1 MPYLALITVLAL
13 LQFLYFGIQV
23 GRARGRYAVPA
34 PATTGNEHFERHFRV
49 QMNTLELLAMFL
61 PALWLFGSY
70 ISAIWAA
77 ALGAVFIIGRGLY
90 AMGYVKEPN
99 KRSLGYALSILPT
112 LALLIGVGIW
122 AIRALFVEGV
132 SPQQ

>member
-13 LQFLYFGIQV
+13 LQFMYFGIQV

-70 ISAIWAA
+70 VSALWAA
-77 ALGAVFIIGRGLY
+77 ALGAVFIIGRGIY
-90 AMGYVKEPN
+90 EVTYVSDPK

-112 LALLIGVGIW
+112 LALLLGVGIW
-122 AIRALFVEGV
+122 AVRALIV
-132 SPQQ
+132 SA

>member
-13 LQFLYFGIQV
+13 LQFMYFGIQV

-70 ISAIWAA
+70 VSALWAA
-77 ALGAVFIIGRGLY
+77 ALGAVFIIGRGIY
-90 AMGYVKEPN
+90 GVTYVSDPKQ
-99 KRSLGYALSILPT
+99 RSLGYALSILPT
-112 LALLIGVGIW
+112 LALLLGAGIW
-122 AIRALFVEGV
+122 AVRALMV
-132 SPQQ
+132 SA

>member
-23 GRARGRYAVPA
+23 GRARGRYGVAA

-49 QMNTLELLAMFL
+49 QMNTLELLVMFL

-70 ISAIWAA
+70 VSALWGA
-77 ALGAVFIIGRGLY
+77 ALGAVFIVGRGIY
-90 AMGYVKEPN
+90 AASYVSDPR
-99 KRSLGYALSILPT
+99 KRSAGFGLSMLPI
-112 LALLIGVGIW
+112 LALILGVVIW
-122 AIRALFVEGV
+122 AVRALLVTAFDGL
-132 SPQQ
+132 